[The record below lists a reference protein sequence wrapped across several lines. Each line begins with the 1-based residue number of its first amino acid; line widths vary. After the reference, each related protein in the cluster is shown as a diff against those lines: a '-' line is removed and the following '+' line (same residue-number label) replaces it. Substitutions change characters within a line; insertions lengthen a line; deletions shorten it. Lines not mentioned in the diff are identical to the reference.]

1 MSRVYVESI
10 NFKLKHG
17 KDYWSYF
24 DGGLQDELRK
34 ELFLAQ
40 HEQINQHNS
49 ENPSFR
55 RELNKFS
62 DMVL

>member
-40 HEQINQHNS
+40 HTFILIFLGTVADAVNGSH
-49 ENPSFR
+49 SF
-55 RELNKFS
+55 
-62 DMVL
+62 